1 MEDFNWNIMFTLTQ
15 PSQKPH
21 CLDSIAKS
29 YILLNQLRMAKYSL
43 SVLALSFLD
52 TILGQTS
59 HLTF

>member
-1 MEDFNWNIMFTLTQ
+1 MFTLTQ